1 MATDVANVLNKLA
14 EVSRRIKSQEP
25 PAITPVQ
32 KQAAIV
38 MATLEKEL
46 IDLIMEHM
54 TLKIIFASLFYFWIT
69 LEAPLRG
76 VSVKALD
83 NWSMPLPEAIERIID
98 VIKATLEAFPD
109 HKPTTDMKK
118 LGVRVNIIKS
128 LVPDSE
134 IDRELSPDELRRQ
147 VTIVNTRIHTT
158 MVDFFKQS
166 FHPEII
172 ANVLLGYWIR
182 VSTMNRYVPESYY
195 QKMEYYFDD
204 IRKAVRAYLPT
215 LFQ

>member
-1 MATDVANVLNKLA
+1 
-14 EVSRRIKSQEP
+14 
-25 PAITPVQ
+25 
-32 KQAAIV
+32 
-38 MATLEKEL
+38 
-46 IDLIMEHM
+46 
-54 TLKIIFASLFYFWIT
+54 
-69 LEAPLRG
+69 
-76 VSVKALD
+76 
-83 NWSMPLPEAIERIID
+83 
-98 VIKATLEAFPD
+98 
-109 HKPTTDMKK
+109 MKK
-118 LGVRVNIIKS
+118 LGTRVNIIKS

-147 VTIVNTRIHTT
+147 VTIVNTRIHTAT
-158 MVDFFKQS
+158 VNFFKQS

-204 IRKAVRAYLPT
+204 VRKAVRAYLPV